1 VEYQKNY
8 FGEVVIFCAG
18 PGRRE
23 IKAAAIAQSRTFD
36 YNKCLRLLG
45 EWEMIAGGQKDT
57 FASVGVCG
65 PPTMTADNKS
75 PLASRNM
82 CAMRH

>member
-1 VEYQKNY
+1 
-8 FGEVVIFCAG
+8 
-18 PGRRE
+18 
-23 IKAAAIAQSRTFD
+23 
-36 YNKCLRLLG
+36 
-45 EWEMIAGGQKDT
+45 MIAGGQKDT